1 MTSLY
6 NIINGVLA
14 HEFCRKVVHH
24 QVFTVVLFIGS
35 NIEMNLKLSNKDVL

>member
-6 NIINGVLA
+6 IFSNGVLA
-14 HEFCRKVVHH
+14 HESVRKFVHH
-24 QVFTVVLFIGS
+24 QVFATFIFIGS